1 MRIVTKLL
9 VLAGAAVATTA
20 CQKQSAENIAIDN
33 LAANADVET
42 LPADESSTTPS
53 DQLANGQ
60 DNADVNEL
68 NASSNS
74 F

>member
-1 MRIVTKLL
+1 MRVVTKLFAL
-9 VLAGAAVATTA
+9 GGALAAAAA
-20 CQKQSAENIAIDN
+20 CQKQSAENIAMDN
-33 LAANADVET
+33 ISANTDIET

-60 DNADVNEL
+60 DSADVNDL
-68 NASSNS
+68 NASSNA

>member
-1 MRIVTKLL
+1 MHIMTKLL

-33 LAANADVET
+33 IAANADVET

>member
-1 MRIVTKLL
+1 MTKLL

-33 LAANADVET
+33 IAANADVET

>member
-9 VLAGAAVATTA
+9 VLAGAIVATAA

-33 LAANADVET
+33 IAANADVET

>member
-1 MRIVTKLL
+1 MRVVTKLL
-9 VLAGAAVATTA
+9 VLAGAAAAMGA

-33 LAANADVET
+33 VAANADIET

-60 DNADVNEL
+60 DGVDVNDL
-68 NASSNS
+68 NASSNA

>member
-33 LAANADVET
+33 IAANADVET

>member
-1 MRIVTKLL
+1 MCIVTKLL
-9 VLAGAAVATTA
+9 VLAGAIVATTA

-33 LAANADVET
+33 IAANADVET

>member
-1 MRIVTKLL
+1 MRVVTRLL

-33 LAANADVET
+33 IAANADVET

>member
-1 MRIVTKLL
+1 MRMVTKLL
-9 VLAGAAVATTA
+9 VLAGAFVATTA

-33 LAANADVET
+33 IAANADVET

>member
-1 MRIVTKLL
+1 MRVVTRLL

-33 LAANADVET
+33 IAANADVET

-60 DNADVNEL
+60 DNADVSEI